1 MLILGRYVP
10 GQEPSKPE
18 EFTMRLVGNRRSSH
32 CPLCLPLSALFI
44 ILSCLL
50 RYCSPTQVSDTGKD
64 GASTVRIVDSPQPQR
79 LLQTISD
86 SGTSN
91 ATNTTVDIA
100 NSTSLVVITPS
111 PSPVPSVAPSTA
123 AVEYVVEVA
132 ALFSFTFPDTFVWSD
147 ERLNTMQY
155 TMKEF
160 LDEQNNKLQLSY
172 ELELSYGDTFGL
184 GKSNAADVE
193 GTTSVDVTLV
203 LRATEEDLSSSYV
216 DQDLFR
222 QLMEESLKTGQS
234 LVVDHL
240 SEAWGEGNGFTMR
253 VTLKPHSTTLQLSP
267 SPTIV
272 GTLPQNYMIQIFSVI
287 SFSFT
292 DDSFW
297 NEGLVTTLSSA
308 LKNFLSDQEL
318 FEAIPVGI
326 EVSIGDIYNLVPQSY
341 NTTEGVEPVHTTV
354 VLSIP
359 QAEFG
364 FVEEG
369 LMQMLVAELFQQSK
383 RTALAY
389 ISREWQYDLVSNG
402 VQVDITVFI
411 QAPTVSPTQ
420 SPTTSEYKAQQRRK
434 QKIRSYSFMSVFW
447 LIVVSCFALEN
458 GLCACKRCCRRK
470 KRMHSRDD

>member
-1 MLILGRYVP
+1 
-10 GQEPSKPE
+10 
-18 EFTMRLVGNRRSSH
+18 MRLVGNRRSSH
-32 CPLCLPLSALFI
+32 GPLCLFI

-64 GASTVRIVDSPQPQR
+64 GASTVRIVDRPQPQR

-160 LDEQNNKLQLSY
+160 LDEQNNNLQLSY

-326 EVSIGDIYNLVPQSY
+326 EVSIGDIYNLY
-341 NTTEGVEPVHTTV
+341 RNHTTQPKGRNQCIQLLCSAFHKRSLDSSRK
-354 VLSIP
+354 VLCKCWWQNSSNR
-359 QAEFG
+359 ANERHWLTS
-364 FVEEG
+364 VENG
-369 LMQMLVAELFQQSK
+369 STTLFQTGFKS
-383 RTALAY
+383 
-389 ISREWQYDLVSNG
+389 ISQCLFE
-402 VQVDITVFI
+402 
-411 QAPTVSPTQ
+411 APTVSPTQ